1 MKIFQLGVF
10 LFLIACST
18 MNQSLQHSKLYTFRL
33 KPGTDLKKSL
43 LSFANEHHLKAASIV
58 TAVGSLTEYNL
69 RFANKKDG
77 NKKSG
82 HFEIVSLVGTVTEN
96 GGHIHLA
103 VSDEK
108 GATIG
113 GHLLEGN
120 IIYTTCEITLVEDLQ
135 SEFIRETDD
144 TYGFQ
149 ELKVIPRK

>member
-1 MKIFQLGVF
+1 
-10 LFLIACST
+10 
-18 MNQSLQHSKLYTFRL
+18 
-33 KPGTDLKKSL
+33 
-43 LSFANEHHLKAASIV
+43 
-58 TAVGSLTEYNL
+58 
-69 RFANKKDG
+69 
-77 NKKSG
+77 
-82 HFEIVSLVGTVTEN
+82 VGTVTEN